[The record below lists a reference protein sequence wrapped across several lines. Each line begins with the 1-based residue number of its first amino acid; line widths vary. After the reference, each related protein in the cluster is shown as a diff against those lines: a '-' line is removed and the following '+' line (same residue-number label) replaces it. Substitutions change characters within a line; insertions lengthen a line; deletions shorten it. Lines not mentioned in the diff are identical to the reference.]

1 MNVFE
6 HNFITLQGASL
17 PLNRF
22 QGQPIL
28 IVNTATRSRYAT
40 QFSQME
46 KIWQDYHNSGLVVLA
61 VPTNDFADREP
72 GDDDVI
78 ESFLDHQYRVNFP
91 ISRKEHVCGRGA
103 HPLYR
108 HLAEEMGN
116 DYLPQWNFFKT
127 LFDTRGE
134 FVNIWPSAVDPT
146 DQAITHAI
154 ELNLHSWVL

>member
-1 MNVFE
+1 M
-6 HNFITLQGASL
+6 

-40 QFSQME
+40 QFSQLE

-61 VPTNDFADREP
+61 VPTNDFADKEP
-72 GDDDVI
+72 GDDEVI
-78 ESFLDHQYRVNFP
+78 ESFLEHQYHVHFP
-91 ISRKEHVCGRGA
+91 VSRKEHVCGRDA

-108 HLAEEMGN
+108 RMAEELGN
-116 DYLPQWNFFKT
+116 DYLPRWNFFKM
-127 LFDTRGE
+127 LFDSRGE
-134 FVNIWPSAVDPT
+134 FANIWPSAIDPT